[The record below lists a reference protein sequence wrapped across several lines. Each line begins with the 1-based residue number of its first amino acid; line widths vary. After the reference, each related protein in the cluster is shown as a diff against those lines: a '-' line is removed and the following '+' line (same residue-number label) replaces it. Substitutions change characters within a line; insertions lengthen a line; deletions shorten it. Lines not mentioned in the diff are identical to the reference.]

1 MITLTHKSILALCCL
16 ILGGSYALAQ
26 NSVGIGVTNPNPN
39 AVLELVSPTNN
50 QGLLVPKLTTL
61 QRTNATFTAGLTAT
75 DKGLLVFD
83 SDISKFYYWN
93 GTAWS
98 VIEDGAAGAG
108 TVTNIATGTGLSG
121 GPISTSGTISLANT
135 TVVPGAYGSATQVPT
150 FTVDAQGRLTIAGN
164 VNISGTLPGGTAGG
178 DLTGPTLTLRLQ
190 SIQ

>member
-1 MITLTHKSILALCCL
+1 MITHKSILALCFL
-16 ILGGSYALAQ
+16 LGSFYALAQ

-61 QRTNATFTAGLTAT
+61 QRTNTTFTAGLTAT

-83 SDISKFYYWN
+83 SDINKFYYWS
-93 GTAWS
+93 GTSWS
-98 VIEDGAAGAG
+98 VIEDGTAGAG

-135 TVVPGAYGSATQVPT
+135 AVVPGAYGSATQVPT
-150 FTVDAQGRLTIAGN
+150 FTVDAQGRLTTRKCEYFRN
-164 VNISGTLPGGTAGG
+164 TAW
-178 DLTGPTLTLRLQ
+178 RNCRW
-190 SIQ
+190 